1 MAQARRHRA
10 PRGGNTGGSASRNT
24 WRNASREAA
33 RHASRE
39 ATRHAGCEAGRAGA
53 RSRCAIAQRR
63 QGRDREIRRRPAMM
77 REDSV
82 RRLPMALSALV
93 ALALAVIPLPNALDA
108 VRPDFLVLVV
118 FYWSIESPR
127 AGGLT
132 LAFCAGLALDVINGV
147 VLGQH
152 ALALTL
158 MAAWVTHLR
167 LRLRVF
173 SVLSQSLTIF
183 ALLTGY
189 QFILF
194 WVDGATG
201 NPVTSFG
208 RWLAPV
214 VGAILWPLLASALS
228 RVRER

>member
-1 MAQARRHRA
+1 
-10 PRGGNTGGSASRNT
+10 
-24 WRNASREAA
+24 
-33 RHASRE
+33 
-39 ATRHAGCEAGRAGA
+39 
-53 RSRCAIAQRR
+53 
-63 QGRDREIRRRPAMM
+63 MM
-77 REDSV
+77 REDRV
-82 RRLPMALSALV
+82 WRLPMALSALV
-93 ALALAVIPLPNALDA
+93 ALALSVIPLPVAVDA
-108 VRPDFLVLVV
+108 FRPDFLVLVV

-127 AGGLT
+127 AGGLA
-132 LAFCAGLALDVINGV
+132 LAFIAGLALDVVRGV
-147 VLGQH
+147 VLGEH

-158 MAAWVTHLR
+158 MAAWATHLR

-201 NPVTSFG
+201 NPVTTFS

-214 VGAILWPLLASALS
+214 IGGLIWPLLAGILS
-228 RVRER
+228 RLHDR

>member
-1 MAQARRHRA
+1 
-10 PRGGNTGGSASRNT
+10 
-24 WRNASREAA
+24 
-33 RHASRE
+33 
-39 ATRHAGCEAGRAGA
+39 
-53 RSRCAIAQRR
+53 
-63 QGRDREIRRRPAMM
+63 MM
-77 REDSV
+77 RDSRI

-93 ALALAVIPLPNALDA
+93 ALALAILPLPAAVDA
-108 VRPDFLVLVV
+108 FRPDFLVLVV

-127 AGGLT
+127 AGGLA
-132 LAFCAGLALDVINGV
+132 LAFVSGLALDVIQGV

-158 MAAWVTHLR
+158 MAAWATHLR
-167 LRLRVF
+167 LRVRVF
-173 SVLSQSLTIF
+173 SVLSQCLTIF

-208 RWLAPV
+208 RWLAPLI
-214 VGAILWPLLASALS
+214 GALIWPLMVGTLS
-228 RVRER
+228 RLHER

>member
-1 MAQARRHRA
+1 
-10 PRGGNTGGSASRNT
+10 
-24 WRNASREAA
+24 
-33 RHASRE
+33 
-39 ATRHAGCEAGRAGA
+39 
-53 RSRCAIAQRR
+53 
-63 QGRDREIRRRPAMM
+63 MM
-77 REDSV
+77 RDNRI

-93 ALALAVIPLPNALDA
+93 ALALAVIPLPATLD
-108 VRPDFLVLVV
+108 VLRPDFLVLVV
-118 FYWSIESPR
+118 FYWSIESPL
-127 AGGLT
+127 AGGLS
-132 LAFCAGLALDVINGV
+132 LAFFAGLALDVNKGV

-158 MAAWVTHLR
+158 MAAWATHLR

-173 SVLSQSLTIF
+173 SMLSQSLTIF

-194 WVDGATG
+194 WIDGATG

-214 VGAILWPLLASALS
+214 IGAALWPLLAGTLS
-228 RVRER
+228 RLNDR

>member
-1 MAQARRHRA
+1 
-10 PRGGNTGGSASRNT
+10 
-24 WRNASREAA
+24 
-33 RHASRE
+33 
-39 ATRHAGCEAGRAGA
+39 
-53 RSRCAIAQRR
+53 
-63 QGRDREIRRRPAMM
+63 MM
-77 REDSV
+77 RDDRI
-82 RRLPMALSALV
+82 RRLPMLLSTIV
-93 ALALAVIPLPNALDA
+93 ALALAILPLPEAIDA
-108 VRPDFLVLVV
+108 FRPDLLVLVV
-118 FYWSIESPR
+118 FYWSIASPR

-132 LAFCAGLALDVINGV
+132 LAFLAGLALDVVQGV

-158 MAAWVTHLR
+158 MAAWATHLR

-173 SVLSQSLTIF
+173 SVVSQSLTIF

-201 NPVTSFG
+201 NPVTSFS

-214 VGAILWPLLASALS
+214 IGALIWPLLAELLS
-228 RVRER
+228 RLHAR